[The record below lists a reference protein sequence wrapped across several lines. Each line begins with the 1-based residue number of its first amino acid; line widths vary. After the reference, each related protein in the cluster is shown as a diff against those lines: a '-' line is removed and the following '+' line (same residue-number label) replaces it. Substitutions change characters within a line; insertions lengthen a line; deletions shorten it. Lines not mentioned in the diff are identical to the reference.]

1 MLLSLLLPL
10 ACAPPAADAEVA
22 PLAGPMDK
30 RLPGRRTKSPD
41 AAWEALVAEG
51 GALRVRPFGD
61 DTQAVAVDNEVLP
74 EVAFSPD
81 ERFLVYAR
89 LDPMGESDLWLI
101 AAPWTATPVRLTD
114 WVGTE
119 DRPVVSPDGHAVAFV
134 SGRTGIASL
143 WTFPLADGATT
154 AVQLTNVGLEHVRHA
169 SGVAPEGFVPPPDQ
183 TTLRWDQ
190 DGLSW
195 VAQKQRWTVAP

>member
-1 MLLSLLLPL
+1 
-10 ACAPPAADAEVA
+10 
-22 PLAGPMDK
+22 MDV

-41 AAWEALVAEG
+41 ATWEALVAEG
-51 GALRVRPFGD
+51 GALRMRPFGD
-61 DTQAVAVDNEVLP
+61 DTQTVAVDADVLP

-81 ERFLVYAR
+81 DRFLVYAR
-89 LDPMGESDLWLI
+89 LDPMGESDLWLV
-101 AAPWTATPVRLTD
+101 AAPWTATPIRLTD

-119 DRPVVSPDGHAVAFV
+119 DRPVVSPDGRAVAFV
-134 SGRTGIASL
+134 AGRTGIASL
-143 WTFPLADGATT
+143 WTFILADGATT
-154 AVQLTNVGLEHVRHA
+154 AVQLTNVGLEHVQHA
-169 SGVAPEGFVPPPDQ
+169 SGVAPEGFIPPPDK